1 MLLNNQMPDL
11 SRMRKPEEK
20 IDALYQHI
28 FCLTQQINHVLSNLD
43 EENLSKELRDKIN
56 AHQRSDNQ

>member
-11 SRMRKPEEK
+11 SRMRKPEK

-28 FCLTQQINHVLSNLD
+28 FRLTQQINHVLSNLD